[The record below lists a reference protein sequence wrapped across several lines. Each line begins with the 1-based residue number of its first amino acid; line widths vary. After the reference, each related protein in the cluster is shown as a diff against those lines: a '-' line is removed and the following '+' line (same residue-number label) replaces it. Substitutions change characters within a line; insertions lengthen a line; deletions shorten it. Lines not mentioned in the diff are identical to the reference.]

1 MSYSKEEFTEIMVLA
16 VRIEHIID
24 GQDMVTSLLAMTVV
38 LARGGR
44 ILDQKSGGEFSKGDL
59 IEMVVEK
66 IDYWTEFYD
75 HLESVGKLEKR
86 IEQ

>member
-16 VRIEHIID
+16 DRIEDIID
-24 GQDMVTSLLAMTVV
+24 GKDMVTSLLAMTVV

-44 ILDQKSGGEFSKGDL
+44 ILVHKSGGEFSKGDL

-66 IDYWTEFYD
+66 IDYWTDFYD
-75 HLESVGKLEKR
+75 HLESAGKLEKR

>member
-16 VRIEHIID
+16 DRIEDIID
-24 GQDMVTSLLAMTVV
+24 GKDLVTALLAMTVV

-44 ILDQKSGGEFSKGDL
+44 LLVDKSGGEFSKDDL
-59 IEMVVEK
+59 TEMVVEK
-66 IDYWTEFYD
+66 IDYWTDFYD
-75 HLESVGKLEKR
+75 HLESLGKLEKR